1 MHNQSFKMKQEKIDE
16 QIRTKL
22 FSSDTNVVV
31 SAIET
36 IERKGNKLYLPMIFD
51 LLNSFPEPEIETEI
65 KNLLGTVKDKEVINS
80 FMRAIENE
88 KYKPIRKTIL
98 TACWQNGLDFS
109 TFLPVFVDL
118 IIKEEWE
125 VAFEAFTV
133 VDNLEFLPNNEIIK
147 IAVDKI
153 NVALPV
159 ATEQNKYFLSEILV
173 KLK

>member
-1 MHNQSFKMKQEKIDE
+1 MQNQSFKMKQEKIDE

-22 FSSDTNVVV
+22 FSSDTNAVV

-80 FMRAIENE
+80 FMRAIEDE

-98 TACWQNGLDFS
+98 TACQQRS
-109 TFLPVFVDL
+109 
-118 IIKEEWE
+118 I
-125 VAFEAFTV
+125 
-133 VDNLEFLPNNEIIK
+133 
-147 IAVDKI
+147 
-153 NVALPV
+153 
-159 ATEQNKYFLSEILV
+159 
-173 KLK
+173 

>member
-1 MHNQSFKMKQEKIDE
+1 MKQEKIDE

-98 TACWQNGLDFS
+98 TACWQNSLDFS

-118 IIKEEWE
+118 IINEEWE

>member
-1 MHNQSFKMKQEKIDE
+1 MQNQLKEMKQEKIDE

-22 FSSDTNVVV
+22 FSSDTSVVI

-51 LLNSFPEPEIETEI
+51 LLNSFPEPEIEAEI

-80 FMRAIENE
+80 FMRAIEDD
-88 KYKPIRKTIL
+88 KYKPIRKSIL

-118 IIKEEWE
+118 IINEEWE
-125 VAFEAFTV
+125 TAFEAFTV
-133 VDNLEFLPNNEIIK
+133 IDNFEFLPGNEIIK
-147 IAVDKI
+147 IAIEKI
-153 NVALPV
+153 NNAIP
-159 ATEQNKYFLSEILV
+159 AASEQNKYFLNEILV